1 MFKISLAEGRKFERQ
16 TGKKAKKGKSV
27 LNKAGVLNSDF
38 IIVIEK
44 KYFH

>member
-1 MFKISLAEGRKFERQ
+1 MFKICFSGGRRFERQ